1 MNHPDRVETYLS
13 DIINSIDRIL
23 LYTDQLSEEA
33 FLENRM
39 MQDAVIRN
47 FEVIGEASAR
57 ILRENPEFAESHPE
71 LPLHQA
77 YGMRNFLAH
86 EYENVTLTR
95 VWATLRND
103 LPAMRKLIV
112 DILES

>member
-1 MNHPDRVETYLS
+1 MNHPDRVDTYLS
-13 DIINSIDRIL
+13 DIIDASDRIL

-39 MQDAVIRN
+39 VQDAVIRN

-57 ILRENPEFAESHPE
+57 ILRKDPEFAESHPE

-86 EYENVTLTR
+86 EYENVILARIWST
-95 VWATLRND
+95 VRND
-103 LPAMRKLIV
+103 VPAMRKLIV